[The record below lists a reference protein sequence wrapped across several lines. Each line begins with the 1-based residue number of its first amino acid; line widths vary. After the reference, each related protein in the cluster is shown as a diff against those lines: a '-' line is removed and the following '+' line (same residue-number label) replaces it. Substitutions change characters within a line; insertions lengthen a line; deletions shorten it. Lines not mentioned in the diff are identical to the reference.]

1 MRQFCGSCSVKA
13 ECADGSG
20 AGHFW
25 MLASRKHA
33 YSAAFINMELNPL
46 IPRCLHAGLIHYQ
59 QNLDCYTASYII
71 TYNSAD
77 PGTQV

>member
-1 MRQFCGSCSVKA
+1 
-13 ECADGSG
+13 
-20 AGHFW
+20 
-25 MLASRKHA
+25 
-33 YSAAFINMELNPL
+33 MELNPL